1 MQDIIP
7 TLLTT
12 AFIVFCYDQKV
23 IASLQRQGRYDPDT
37 HQTVLSRL
45 FFSPVKLLLSPLLLR
60 LNLNREES
68 STWKPEGDL
77 SLFQYDTTVCQ
88 DSRGIKTRLSYF
100 YDDNQHAWYMI
111 EKINDNGVTVLAPR
125 FEPAT
130 VSFNAKK
137 LQYV

>member
-7 TLLTT
+7 TLATT
-12 AFIVFCYDQKV
+12 AFLVFCYDQKV
-23 IASLQRQGRYDPDT
+23 IASLQRQGKYDPDT